1 MTWRDVYR
9 VVIASNTV
17 VRVEP
22 VRLASDTKVAETNL
36 EAGTQLAQRNQQ
48 FGCLDGE
55 YLFASLHDAKDFA
68 LLSLEFT
75 RLLMEKSIEG
85 VKAHNFYATP
95 AWVNPHVYRG
105 PEAASGT

>member
-1 MTWRDVYR
+1 MTWRDGYR
-9 VVIASNTV
+9 VVIVGNTV

-22 VRLASDTKVAETNL
+22 VRLDVETKVAESNL
-36 EAGTQLAQRNQQ
+36 EAGTQLAQRNQR
-48 FGCLDGE
+48 FGRLDGE

-95 AWVNPHVYRG
+95 AWVNPHIQRNLEAG
-105 PEAASGT
+105 PED

>member
-1 MTWRDVYR
+1 M
-9 VVIASNTV
+9 
-17 VRVEP
+17 
-22 VRLASDTKVAETNL
+22 RLASDTKVAETNL